1 MEKEI
6 IKQLKS
12 NNDYKE
18 YLKHPIVEG
27 FVVEMTDE
35 EIRVFCDSTWFVNRK
50 IDKLVDLSTLKKN
63 VTKLRSL
70 AKKKKCKL
78 KNINNAMKQVR
89 ENYNDYLV
97 EVKDAIQTF
106 KQLKKGWENYQIH
119 VGYSDDI
126 YYKEYLEK
134 LEFKLQEMHYLSSLL
149 MKYKFFMQR
158 LEKAIK
164 DLSSEDMEE
173 SFDFISIY
181 F

>member
-1 MEKEI
+1 M
-6 IKQLKS
+6 
-12 NNDYKE
+12 
-18 YLKHPIVEG
+18 
-27 FVVEMTDE
+27 
-35 EIRVFCDSTWFVNRK
+35 
-50 IDKLVDLSTLKKN
+50 
-63 VTKLRSL
+63 
-70 AKKKKCKL
+70 
-78 KNINNAMKQVR
+78 
-89 ENYNDYLV
+89 V